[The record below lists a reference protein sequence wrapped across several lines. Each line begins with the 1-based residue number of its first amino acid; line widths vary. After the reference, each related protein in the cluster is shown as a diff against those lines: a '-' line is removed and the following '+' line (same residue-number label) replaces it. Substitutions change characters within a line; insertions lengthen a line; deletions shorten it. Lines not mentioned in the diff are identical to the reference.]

1 MESKKRN
8 LDEVD
13 PDAPPS
19 EEERVASDRLRDAL
33 ADASKPSADA
43 DFARALAV
51 AHTPRELD
59 DAEHRALL
67 DRALARGAT
76 SAPARGS
83 PGDRRGVVVR
93 VAFGVAAV
101 AALAAGVAFVV
112 RAPGAPAVAS
122 QLAVTRSTEPI
133 FGAER
138 FPTTGGESDRI
149 DRIATARAADLRD
162 NRFARW
168 GVR

>member
-19 EEERVASDRLRDAL
+19 EEERAASDRLRDAL
-33 ADASKPSADA
+33 ADASKPSTDA

-59 DAEHRALL
+59 DAEHRALIG
-67 DRALARGAT
+67 RALAGRAVEV
-76 SAPARGS
+76 S
-83 PGDRRGVVVR
+83 PRRDRRGVVVR

-101 AALAAGVAFVV
+101 AALAAGVALVV
-112 RAPGAPAVAS
+112 RTPGSPVMTS
-122 QLAVTRSTEPI
+122 ELALTRSTQPL
-133 FGAER
+133 FGAEK

-149 DRIATARAADLRD
+149 DRIAMARAGDLRD